1 MVVGYR
7 GKGCAVNIGI
17 SKTGFRCWELRIN
30 GNLTATASTIK
41 GIERR
46 VRIMHMMA
54 DMSDKGIKGCL

>member
-1 MVVGYR
+1 M
-7 GKGCAVNIGI
+7 NIGI